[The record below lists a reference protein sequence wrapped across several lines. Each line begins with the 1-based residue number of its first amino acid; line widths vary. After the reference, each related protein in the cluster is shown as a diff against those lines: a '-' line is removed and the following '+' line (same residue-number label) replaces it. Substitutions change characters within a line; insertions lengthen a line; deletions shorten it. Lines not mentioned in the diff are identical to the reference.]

1 MASIVGIGS
10 LFFSKVSTTGS
21 ICSNIVV
28 RSSIKILTRYSLLIE
43 LVHLDTGGED
53 LHAEPVHHQYLPVH
67 LAGLLVMPQHI
78 TQQSWQIS
86 RDLE

>member
-10 LFFSKVSTTGS
+10 LFFSNVSTTE
-21 ICSNIVV
+21 SNWSNLAV

-43 LVHLDTGGED
+43 LVHLDTRGED
-53 LHAEPVHHQYLPVH
+53 LDAEPVHHQHLPLH
-67 LAGLLVMPQHI
+67 LARLLVVPQHI